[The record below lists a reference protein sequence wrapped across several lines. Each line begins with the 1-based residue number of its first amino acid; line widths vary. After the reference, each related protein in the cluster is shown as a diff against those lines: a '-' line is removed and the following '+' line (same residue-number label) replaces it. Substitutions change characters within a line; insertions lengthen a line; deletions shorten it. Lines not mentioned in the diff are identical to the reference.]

1 MPYLTINKLRILSR
15 ERNTDGYQN
24 ISKQLENLFAAS
36 SVLKPA
42 PRCKKA
48 VLNSRYKKTVS
59 TPRPKKPP
67 STRRPKKSVSTSGN
81 TDEIEKKM

>member
-1 MPYLTINKLRILSR
+1 MPYLTINQI
-15 ERNTDGYQN
+15 
-24 ISKQLENLFAAS
+24 
-36 SVLKPA
+36 PA
-42 PRCKKA
+42 PRCKEA

-81 TDEIEKKM
+81 IDEIEKKM